1 MIKIARAQTF
11 ATNAHRGQKRRNN
24 GEDYVN
30 HCIRVANICSQYTE
44 NETII
49 IAAMLHDTLEDTE
62 TTTHELEKLFGVDA
76 CWLVRSLTNDKEQM
90 AKLGGKREYLA
101 TRINQLPMDALLI
114 KLADRLDNISDL
126 GGDDKSQC
134 YLEQTR
140 YVFLETLW
148 KTGLPESHL
157 VLLEMIRNIAG

>member
-1 MIKIARAQTF
+1 MKIARAQTF
-11 ATNAHRGQKRRNN
+11 ATNAHRGQKRRS

-44 NETII
+44 NETVII
-49 IAAMLHDTLEDTE
+49 SALLHDTLEDTE
-62 TTTHELEKLFGVDA
+62 TTASQLEDLFGVDVCSMVKA
-76 CWLVRSLTNDKEQM
+76 LTNNPEEM
-90 AKLGGKREYLA
+90 EKLGGKREYLA
-101 TRINQLPMDALLI
+101 IKINHLPMDALLV

-126 GGDDKSQC
+126 GDDEKSRL
-134 YLEQTR
+134 YREQTR

-157 VLLEMIRNIAG
+157 VILEMIRNIAG